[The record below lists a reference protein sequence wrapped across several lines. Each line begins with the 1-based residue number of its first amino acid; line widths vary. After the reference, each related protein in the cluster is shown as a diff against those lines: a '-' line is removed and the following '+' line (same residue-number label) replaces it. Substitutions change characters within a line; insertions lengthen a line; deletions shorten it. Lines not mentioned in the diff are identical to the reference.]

1 MGLHQLENAKLKLNE
16 AIADAVPGI
25 NVDFT
30 AEIVETAYEKYSVAL
45 KAKTK
50 KGEAYLPYL
59 SEYIKR
65 YMKENNGRAK
75 R

>member
-1 MGLHQLENAKLKLNE
+1 MGLRQLENAKQRLNE

-30 AEIVETAYEKYSVAL
+30 AEIVEIGYEKYSVAL

-50 KGEAYLPYL
+50 KGGVYLPYL
-59 SEYIKR
+59 AEYIKHC
-65 YMKENNGRAK
+65 MKGENGREN
-75 R
+75 